1 MTTNDL
7 QAHSSVL
14 ERLKPLIN
22 TKMFDEEF
30 KLLTADLAKSQ
41 QFLIKMELK
50 RLAQP
55 CSYYIDL
62 RGRVDGEVR
71 PFEYKGQTHY
81 LDEVA
86 IQTFE
91 KGLKQYGQYTIG
103 IFEDVTNTDNNFRV
117 RHQQE
122 TNKRLQDV
130 LSKETKSTSSLV
142 PQPSDIDTTIND
154 YKAAQLI
161 RFAGYSVRREERMNF
176 SIDIEVLL
184 QENER
189 FPATTSDLSVSGCKI
204 KIPLAIE
211 MSAGQKV
218 AIFFRGLEQEFAL
231 GINNGI
237 PYQVIDVEPADKGY
251 YVRLKRLPLADEK
264 GFSEFLQHFIHGN
277 KRRYKVNLDNTYE
290 AVFIKGYEQFYLP
303 RISSLPVFLSVQDG
317 KATPSCVL
325 TTENNRHLM
334 HYFQDERQQNVLPQL
349 LHVRRLKQCLA
360 KNADEHSTVLYTFTH
375 AAKGRLFFYSATSEE
390 LQQSPELKPVFF
402 GFGAAKPSF
411 RAFRMSVL
419 RTLPAH
425 AHIPLS
431 LPNSADQEIQK
442 LNQPPTPLIANFIRN
457 LRFIVELTDISTA
470 HSISLYQA
478 MSYDAAL
485 LNKLKIFG
493 HGKLEHIP
501 PIESASVQ
509 YVNLRSE
516 SRFLY
521 KTTVMLEQDKGAD
534 IQAFS
539 RDFSSKGLQLE
550 CAEPV
555 SFSKGDKLKISLP
568 ELQKIT
574 TKHQLSGLAYEVM
587 AVSKNK
593 LIMNMRVIDPTN
605 DHPGKI
611 FFQQLINNNRSK
623 LTMAEET
630 PKFPGLGPAL
640 RNMYVKALDNFA
652 FYVHRQGVRYNLDV
666 VAVGAKPNALH
677 KLLAQF
683 SEDANSI
690 TMLPLLKNN
699 ATNLHFAN
707 QLKKM
712 KRQEV
717 PFSYEVF
724 LRFKP
729 GQDSIEQS
737 FETKFDFD
745 FQLHSAKKAFIDDV
759 VNTDVLF
766 AFKIF
771 LSRTGRPDTEHIA
784 KELGYVSTYAIH
796 KAKVLEEEL
805 WSVVGVGEVVD
816 ITDEVLLRS
825 NLSNTQIAEQQHK
838 RLTLLAGIQLPE

>member
-14 ERLKPLIN
+14 DRLKPLIN
-22 TKMFDEEF
+22 TELFDEEF
-30 KLLTADLAKSQ
+30 KSLTADLPKSQ

-71 PFEYKGQTHY
+71 PFEHKGQTHY
-81 LDEVA
+81 LDELA
-86 IQTFE
+86 IKTFE

-103 IFEDVTNTDNNFRV
+103 VFEEVTNTDNNYRV
-117 RHQQE
+117 RHKQE
-122 TNKRLQDV
+122 TNKRLQGV
-130 LSKETKSTSSLV
+130 LSGEVSAPALQSGAVSELELAT
-142 PQPSDIDTTIND
+142 NEN
-154 YKAAQLI
+154 KAAQLI
-161 RFAGYSVRREERMNF
+161 RFAQYNVRREERMNF

-184 QENER
+184 QGDER

-211 MSAGQKV
+211 LQAGQKI

-237 PYQVIDVEPADKGY
+237 PYEVIETEQADKSY

-264 GFSEFLQHFIHGN
+264 GFSDFLQHFIHGN

-303 RISSLPVFLSVQDG
+303 RISSLPIFLSVQEG

-334 HYFQDERQQNVLPQL
+334 HYFQDERQQNVLPLL

-360 KNADEHSTVLYTFTH
+360 KAADEHSTVLYTFTH
-375 AAKGRLFFYSATSEE
+375 AAKGRLFFYSATTEE
-390 LQQSPELKPVFF
+390 LQQYPELKATFL

-419 RTLPAH
+419 RTVPAH

-431 LPNSADQEIQK
+431 LPNSADSEVQK
-442 LNQPPTPLIANFIRN
+442 LNQPPTPLIANFIRH
-457 LRFIVELTDISTA
+457 LRYIVTLTDLSTVQGNA
-470 HSISLYQA
+470 LYKA
-478 MSYDAAL
+478 MPYEAAQL
-485 LNKLKIFG
+485 SQLKLFG
-493 HGKLEHIP
+493 HAKPEHIP
-501 PIESASVQ
+501 TIESASVQ

-521 KTTVMLEQDKGAD
+521 KTTVLVQQDAGAD
-534 IQAFS
+534 LVSFS

-550 CAEPV
+550 FAEPV
-555 SFSKGDKLKISLP
+555 SFAKGDTVKISLP

-574 TKHQLSGLAYEVM
+574 TKHHLSGLAYEVM

-605 DHPGKI
+605 DHAGKI

-640 RNMYVKALDNFA
+640 RNMYVQALDSFA
-652 FYVHRQGVRYNLDV
+652 FYVHRNGIRYNLDV
-666 VAVGAKPNALH
+666 VALGGKPNALH

-683 SEDANSI
+683 SEGGESMS
-690 TMLPLLKNN
+690 MLPLLKNN

-724 LRFKP
+724 LRFSP
-729 GQDSIEQS
+729 GQDNIEQS
-737 FETKFDFD
+737 FETRFDFD
-745 FQLHSAKKAFIDDV
+745 FQSASATKAFVEDV
-759 VNTDVLF
+759 VSTDVLF

-796 KAKVLEEEL
+796 KAKILEEEL

-816 ITDEVLLRS
+816 MTDEVLLRF
-825 NLSNTQIAEQQHK
+825 NLDKEQIAQQQLK
-838 RLTLLAGIQLPE
+838 RLTLLANFKVN

>member
-7 QAHSSVL
+7 QAYSSVL

-22 TKMFDEEF
+22 TELFDEEF
-30 KLLTADLAKSQ
+30 RLLTGDLAKSQ

-55 CSYYIDL
+55 CTYYIDL
-62 RGRVDGEVR
+62 RGRVDGDVR
-71 PFEYKGQTHY
+71 PFEHKGQTHY

-86 IQTFE
+86 IRTFE

-103 IFEDVTNTDNNFRV
+103 IFEDVTNTNNNFRV

-122 TNKRLQDV
+122 TNKRIQDV
-130 LSKETKSTSSLV
+130 LSGEVSETRDLAAISPDT
-142 PQPSDIDTTIND
+142 DITAND

-161 RFAGYSVRREERMNF
+161 RFASYNVRREERMNF
-176 SIDIEVLL
+176 SIDIEVVL
-184 QENER
+184 QDEER

-211 MSAGQKV
+211 MTAGQEV

-237 PYQVIDVEPADKGY
+237 PYQVIDSEAADKSY

-264 GFSEFLQHFIHGN
+264 GFSEFLHHFIHGN

-303 RISSLPVFLSVQDG
+303 RISSLPVFLAVNEG
-317 KATPSCVL
+317 KAAPACVL

-360 KNADEHSTVLYTFTH
+360 KEANENSTVLYTFTH
-375 AAKGRLFFYSATSEE
+375 AAKGRLFFYSATTEE
-390 LQQSPELKPVFF
+390 LLQYPELRSVFF
-402 GFGAAKPSF
+402 GFGAAKNSF

-419 RTLPAH
+419 RTIPAH

-431 LPNSADQEIQK
+431 LPNTADQEVQK
-442 LNQPPTPLIANFIRN
+442 LNQPPTPLISNFIRN
-457 LRFIVELTDISTA
+457 LRYIVTLTDISTA
-470 HSISLYQA
+470 QSSSLYKA
-478 MSYDAAL
+478 MTYDAAL
-485 LNKLKIFG
+485 LNQLKVFG
-493 HGKLEHIP
+493 HAKLEQLP
-501 PIESASVQ
+501 SIESASVQ

-521 KTTVMLEQDKGAD
+521 KTTVLLESDKGDD
-534 IQAFS
+534 IQSFS

-555 SFSKGDKLKISLP
+555 SFSKGDTVNISLP

-574 TKHQLSGLAYEVM
+574 TKHQLSGLPYEVM

-593 LIMNMRVIDPTN
+593 LIMNMRVVDPTN
-605 DHPGKI
+605 DHAGKI

-640 RNMYVKALDNFA
+640 RNMYAKALDTFA
-652 FYVHRQGVRYNLDV
+652 FYVHRQGIRYNLDV
-666 VAVGAKPNALH
+666 VAMGAKPSALH

-683 SEDANSI
+683 SEDPESI

-724 LRFKP
+724 LRFVP
-729 GQDSIEQS
+729 EQDSIEQS

-745 FQLHSAKKAFIDDV
+745 FKLHSAKKEFVDNV
-759 VNTDVLF
+759 VSTDLLF

-805 WSVVGVGEVVD
+805 WSVVGVGDVVD
-816 ITDEVLLRS
+816 ITDEVLLRYNTS
-825 NLSNTQIAEQQHK
+825 NEQIEAQQQK
-838 RLTLLAGIQLPE
+838 RLALLASLKLPE

>member
-7 QAHSSVL
+7 QAYSGVL
-14 ERLKPLIN
+14 QRLKPLIN
-22 TKMFDEEF
+22 TPLFDQEF
-30 KLLTADLAKSQ
+30 RLLTGDLAKSQ

-50 RLAQP
+50 RLGQP
-55 CSYYIDL
+55 CTYYIDL

-71 PFEYKGQTHY
+71 AFVHKGQTHY

-86 IQTFE
+86 IRTFE
-91 KGLKQYGQYTIG
+91 KGIQQYGHYTIG
-103 IFEDVTNTDNNFRV
+103 IFEEVTNTDNNFRV
-117 RHQQE
+117 RHKQE
-122 TNKRLQDV
+122 TNKRLQVVLSGETSDV
-130 LSKETKSTSSLV
+130 LTGSVV
-142 PQPSDIDTTIND
+142 PTSDIDATAND
-154 YKAAQLI
+154 YKAAQLL
-161 RFAGYSVRREERMNF
+161 RFAGYNIRSEERMNF
-176 SIDIEVLL
+176 SIDIEVVL
-184 QENER
+184 QDEDR
-189 FPATTSDLSVSGCKI
+189 FPASTSDLSVSGCKI

-211 MSAGQKV
+211 MTAGQKI
-218 AIFFRGLEQEFAL
+218 AIFFRGLEQEFAF
-231 GINNGI
+231 GMNNGI
-237 PYQVIDVEPADKGY
+237 PYQVIDVESADKSY

-303 RISSLPVFLSVQDG
+303 RISSLPVFLAVKEG
-317 KATPSCVL
+317 KALPSCVL
-325 TTENNRHLM
+325 TTENSRHLM

-349 LHVRRLKQCLA
+349 LHVRRIKQCLA
-360 KNADEHSTVLYTFTH
+360 KEANENSTVLYTFTH
-375 AAKGRLFFYSATSEE
+375 AAKGRLFFYSATTEE
-390 LQQSPELKPVFF
+390 LQQYAELKAVFF
-402 GFGAAKPSF
+402 GFGAAKASF

-419 RTLPAH
+419 RTVPAH
-425 AHIPLS
+425 AHILLS
-431 LPNSADQEIQK
+431 LPNTVDQEVQK
-442 LNQPPTPLIANFIRN
+442 LNQPPNPLIANFIRD
-457 LRFIVELTDISTA
+457 LRYIVSLTDISTTQ
-470 HSISLYQA
+470 SNNLYKA
-478 MSYDAAL
+478 MTYDAAL
-485 LNKLKIFG
+485 VNQLKVFG
-493 HGKLEHIP
+493 HAKLEQVP

-521 KTTVMLEQDKGAD
+521 KTTVLLERDKSGD
-534 IQAFS
+534 ITAFS

-550 CAEPV
+550 CSEPIEFV
-555 SFSKGDKLKISLP
+555 KGDKVRISLP

-574 TKHQLSGLAYEVM
+574 TKHQLSALPYEVM

-593 LIMNMRVIDPTN
+593 LIINMRVIDPTN

-640 RNMYVKALDNFA
+640 RNMYVKALDTFA

-666 VAVGAKPNALH
+666 VAMGAKPSALH
-677 KLLAQF
+677 KLLAHF
-683 SEDANSI
+683 SEDSASI

-699 ATNLHFAN
+699 ATNLQFAN

-724 LRFKP
+724 LRFTP
-729 GQDSIEQS
+729 DQQSIEQS
-737 FETKFDFD
+737 FETRFDFD
-745 FQLHSAKKAFIDDV
+745 FQQQNAKKEFVDDV
-759 VNTDVLF
+759 VSSGLLF

-805 WSVVGVGEVVD
+805 WSVVGVGDVID
-816 ITDEVLLRS
+816 ITDEVLLRF
-825 NLSNTQIAEQQHK
+825 NLSHEQIVTQQQK
-838 RLTLLAGIQLPE
+838 RLALLATLKSP

>member
-1 MTTNDL
+1 MTANDL
-7 QAHSSVL
+7 QAYTSVL

-22 TKMFDEEF
+22 TPLFDEEF
-30 KLLTADLAKSQ
+30 RLLTGDLAKSQ

-55 CSYYIDL
+55 CTYYIDL
-62 RGRVDGEVR
+62 RGRVDGDVR
-71 PFEYKGQTHY
+71 PFEHKGQTHY
-81 LDEVA
+81 LDELA

-91 KGLKQYGQYTIG
+91 KGLQQYGQYTIG
-103 IFEDVTNTDNNFRV
+103 IFEDVTNTTNNFRV

-130 LSKETKSTSSLV
+130 LTGEVSEAAALSLPSSEAE
-142 PQPSDIDTTIND
+142 QAGND

-176 SIDIEVLL
+176 SIDIEVV
-184 QENER
+184 QQDEER

-204 KIPLAIE
+204 KIPFAIE
-211 MSAGQKV
+211 MKAGQKV

-237 PYQVIDVEPADKGY
+237 PYQVVDVEPADKGHH
-251 YVRLKRLPLADEK
+251 VRLKRLPLADEK
-264 GFSEFLQHFIHGN
+264 GFSEFLQSFIHGN
-277 KRRYKVNLDNTYE
+277 KRRYKVNLDNTYD

-303 RISSLPVFLSVQDG
+303 RISSLPVFLAVNEG
-317 KATPSCVL
+317 KATPACAL

-334 HYFQDERQQNVLPQL
+334 HYFQDERQQNVLSQL
-349 LHVRRLKQCLA
+349 VHVRRIKQCLA
-360 KNADEHSTVLYTFTH
+360 KEANENSTILYTFTH
-375 AAKGRLFFYSATSEE
+375 AAKGRLFFYSATTEE
-390 LQQSPELKPVFF
+390 LLQHAELMQVFF

-411 RAFRMSVL
+411 RAFRFTVL
-419 RTLPAH
+419 RTVPAH

-431 LPNSADQEIQK
+431 LPATADQEVQK

-457 LRFIVELTDISTA
+457 LRYIVALTDISTA
-470 HSISLYQA
+470 QSTGLYKA
-478 MSYDAAL
+478 MTYDPAL
-485 LNKLKIFG
+485 LNQLKVFG
-493 HGKLEHIP
+493 HAKLEQLP
-501 PIESASVQ
+501 QIESASVQ

-521 KTTVMLEQDKGAD
+521 KTTVVLEQGNGGE

-539 RDFSSKGLQLE
+539 RDFSSKGIQLE
-550 CAEPV
+550 CAQPV
-555 SFSKGDKLKISLP
+555 SFAKGDTVKISLP

-574 TKHQLSGLAYEVM
+574 TKHQLAGLAYEVM

-605 DHPGKI
+605 DHAGKV

-640 RNMYVKALDNFA
+640 RNMYVKALDTFA

-666 VAVGAKPNALH
+666 VAMGAKPSALH

-683 SEDANSI
+683 GENPAEM

-699 ATNLHFAN
+699 ATNLQFAN

-724 LRFKP
+724 LRFTP
-729 GQDSIEQS
+729 GQNNIEQS

-745 FQLHSAKKAFIDDV
+745 FQHHSAKKAFIDHTVQQDL
-759 VNTDVLF
+759 LF

-805 WSVVGVGEVVD
+805 WSVVGVGDVVD
-816 ITDEVLLRS
+816 ITDEVLMRFQCS
-825 NLSNTQIAEQQHK
+825 KEQLLQQQEK
-838 RLTLLAGIQLPE
+838 RLALLASLKRPE

>member
-7 QAHSSVL
+7 QAHSGVL

-22 TKMFDEEF
+22 TKLFDEEF

-71 PFEYKGQTHY
+71 PFEHKGQTHF

-103 IFEDVTNTDNNFRV
+103 IFEEVTNTNNNFRV

-122 TNKRLQDV
+122 TNKRIQEV
-130 LSKETKSTSSLV
+130 LSGETSAAVS
-142 PQPSDIDTTIND
+142 QPPATEIDT
-154 YKAAQLI
+154 AASDNQAAHLI

-176 SIDIEVLL
+176 SIDIEVVQ
-184 QENER
+184 QEDER

-211 MSAGQKV
+211 LKPGQKV

-231 GINNGI
+231 GINKGI
-237 PYQVIDVEPADKGY
+237 PYQVIDIEPADKSY

-303 RISSLPVFLSVQDG
+303 RISSLPVFISVDEG

-334 HYFQDERQQNVLPQL
+334 HYFQDERQQNILPQL

-360 KNADEHSTVLYTFTH
+360 KEANEHSTVLYTFTH
-375 AAKGRLFFYSATSEE
+375 AAKGRLFFYSATAEE
-390 LQQSPELKPVFF
+390 LQQHSALKAVFF

-411 RAFRMSVL
+411 RAFKMSVL
-419 RTLPAH
+419 RTVPAH

-431 LPNSADQEIQK
+431 LPNSADQEVQK
-442 LNQPPTPLIANFIRN
+442 LNQPPTALIANFIRN
-457 LRFIVELTDISTA
+457 LRYIVTLTDISTTLGN
-470 HSISLYQA
+470 SLYKA
-478 MSYDAAL
+478 MPYDAAL
-485 LNKLKIFG
+485 LSKLKVFG
-493 HGKLEHIP
+493 HPKLEHIP
-501 PIESASVQ
+501 AIESASVQ

-521 KTTVMLEQDKGAD
+521 KTTVLLEQEKGPD
-534 IQAFS
+534 IESFS

-550 CAEPV
+550 FAEPI
-555 SFSKGDKLKISLP
+555 SFSKGDRVKISLP

-574 TKHQLSGLAYEVM
+574 TKHDLSGLAYEVM

-593 LIMNMRVIDPTN
+593 LIMNMRVIDTTN
-605 DHPGKI
+605 DHPGRV

-640 RNMYVKALDNFA
+640 RNMYVKALDSFA
-652 FYVHRQGVRYNLDV
+652 FYIHRQGIRYNLDV
-666 VAVGAKPNALH
+666 VALGAKPNALH

-683 SEDANSI
+683 SDEADSI
-690 TMLPLLKNN
+690 TLLPLLKNN

-717 PFSYEVF
+717 PFGYEVF
-724 LRFKP
+724 LRFTP
-729 GQDSIEQS
+729 GKDNIEQS

-745 FQLHSAKKAFIDDV
+745 FQLHSAKKSFIDSV
-759 VNTDVLF
+759 VNTDLLF

-816 ITDEVLLRS
+816 ITDEVLFRF
-825 NLSNTQIAEQQHK
+825 NLSDEQITRQQQK
-838 RLTLLAGIQLPE
+838 RLTLLSGIKRPD

>member
-7 QAHSSVL
+7 QAYTSVL

-22 TKMFDEEF
+22 TELFDEEF
-30 KLLTADLAKSQ
+30 RLLTGDLAKSQ

-50 RLAQP
+50 RLAQA
-55 CSYYIDL
+55 CTYYIDL
-62 RGRVDGEVR
+62 RGRVDGDVR
-71 PFEYKGQTHY
+71 PFEHKGQTHY

-103 IFEDVTNTDNNFRV
+103 IFEDVTNTNNNFRV

-122 TNKRLQDV
+122 TNKRMQEV
-130 LSKETKSTSSLV
+130 LSGDVSEPVT
-142 PQPSDIDTTIND
+142 PSVSDADATAND
-154 YKAAQLI
+154 YKAAHLI

-176 SIDIEVLL
+176 SIDIEVVL
-184 QENER
+184 EDEDR
-189 FPATTSDLSVSGCKI
+189 FPASTSDLSVSGCKI
-204 KIPLAIE
+204 KIPLAID
-211 MSAGQKV
+211 MTAGQKV

-237 PYQVIDVEPADKGY
+237 PYQVIDVEPADKSY

-264 GFSEFLQHFIHGN
+264 GFSEFLHHFIHGN

-303 RISSLPVFLSVQDG
+303 RISSLPIFLAVNDG
-317 KATPSCVL
+317 KASPSCVL

-360 KNADEHSTVLYTFTH
+360 KEANENSTVLYTFTH
-375 AAKGRLFFYSATSEE
+375 AAKGRLFFYSATTEE
-390 LQQSPELKPVFF
+390 LLQYPELKSVFF

-419 RTLPAH
+419 RTVPAH

-431 LPNSADQEIQK
+431 LPNSADQEVQK
-442 LNQPPTPLIANFIRN
+442 LNQPPTPLISNFIRN
-457 LRFIVELTDISTA
+457 LRYIVALTDISTA
-470 HSISLYQA
+470 QSNSQYKA
-478 MSYDAAL
+478 MTYDAAL
-485 LNKLKIFG
+485 LNQLKVFG
-493 HGKLEHIP
+493 HAKLEQSP

-521 KTTVMLEQDKGAD
+521 KTTVVLEQDKGED
-534 IQAFS
+534 IQSFS

-550 CAEPV
+550 SAVPV
-555 SFSKGDKLKISLP
+555 HFSKGDTVKISLP

-605 DHPGKI
+605 DHAGKI

-640 RNMYVKALDNFA
+640 RNMYVKALDTFA

-666 VAVGAKPNALH
+666 VAMGAKPSALH

-683 SEDANSI
+683 SEGSEDL

-699 ATNLHFAN
+699 ATNLQFAN

-724 LRFKP
+724 LRFTP
-729 GQDSIEQS
+729 EQGTIEQS

-745 FQLHSAKKAFIDDV
+745 FQQHSAKKAFVDAV
-759 VNTDVLF
+759 VNKDLLF

-805 WSVVGVGEVVD
+805 WSVVGVGDVVD
-816 ITDEVLLRS
+816 ITDEVLLRF
-825 NLSNTQIAEQQHK
+825 NLSNEQITAQQQK
-838 RLTLLAGIQLPE
+838 RLALLNGLKQPA

>member
-7 QAHSSVL
+7 QAYSSVL

-22 TKMFDEEF
+22 TELFDEEF
-30 KLLTADLAKSQ
+30 RLLTGDLAKSQ

-62 RGRVDGEVR
+62 RGRVDGDVR
-71 PFEYKGQTHY
+71 PFEHKGQTHY

-103 IFEDVTNTDNNFRV
+103 IFEDVTNTNNNFRV

-130 LSKETKSTSSLV
+130 LSGEVSDTRDLAAI
-142 PQPSDIDTTIND
+142 PSDIDATAND
-154 YKAAQLI
+154 YKAAHLI

-176 SIDIEVLL
+176 SIDIEVVL
-184 QENER
+184 QDEER

-211 MSAGQKV
+211 MTAGQKV

-237 PYQVIDVEPADKGY
+237 PYQVIDSEPVDKSF

-264 GFSEFLQHFIHGN
+264 GFSEFLHHFIHGN
-277 KRRYKVNLDNTYE
+277 KRRYKVNLDNTYD

-303 RISSLPVFLSVQDG
+303 RISSLPVFLAVNEG
-317 KATPSCVL
+317 KATPACVL

-360 KNADEHSTVLYTFTH
+360 KEAQENSTVLYTFTH
-375 AAKGRLFFYSATSEE
+375 AAKGRLFFYSATTEE
-390 LQQSPELKPVFF
+390 LLQYPELKSVFF

-411 RAFRMSVL
+411 RALRMSVL
-419 RTLPAH
+419 RTVPAH

-431 LPNSADQEIQK
+431 LPNSADQEVQK
-442 LNQPPTPLIANFIRN
+442 LNQPPTPLISNFIRN
-457 LRFIVELTDISTA
+457 LRYIVALTDISTA
-470 HSISLYQA
+470 QSSSLYKA
-478 MSYDAAL
+478 MTYDAAL
-485 LNKLKIFG
+485 LNQLKVFG
-493 HGKLEHIP
+493 HAKLEQST

-521 KTTVMLEQDKGAD
+521 KTTVVLEQAKGGD
-534 IQAFS
+534 IQSFS

-555 SFSKGDKLKISLP
+555 SFSKGDTVKISLP

-574 TKHQLSGLAYEVM
+574 TKHQLSGLPYEVM

-605 DHPGKI
+605 DHAGKI

-640 RNMYVKALDNFA
+640 RNMYVKALDTFA
-652 FYVHRQGVRYNLDV
+652 FYVHRQGVRYNLDI
-666 VAVGAKPNALH
+666 VAMGAKPSALH
-677 KLLAQF
+677 KLLTQF
-683 SEDANSI
+683 SEGAEDI

-699 ATNLHFAN
+699 ATNLQFAN

-724 LRFKP
+724 LRFTP
-729 GQDSIEQS
+729 DQNSIEQS

-745 FQLHSAKKAFIDDV
+745 FQQHSAKKDFVDDV
-759 VNTDVLF
+759 VSTDLLF

-805 WSVVGVGEVVD
+805 WSVVGVGDVVD
-816 ITDEVLLRS
+816 ITDEVLLRY
-825 NLSNTQIAEQQHK
+825 NIGNEQIVAQQQK
-838 RLTLLAGIQLPE
+838 RLALLAGIKLSE

>member
-1 MTTNDL
+1 
-7 QAHSSVL
+7 
-14 ERLKPLIN
+14 
-22 TKMFDEEF
+22 
-30 KLLTADLAKSQ
+30 
-41 QFLIKMELK
+41 
-50 RLAQP
+50 
-55 CSYYIDL
+55 
-62 RGRVDGEVR
+62 
-71 PFEYKGQTHY
+71 
-81 LDEVA
+81 
-86 IQTFE
+86 
-91 KGLKQYGQYTIG
+91 
-103 IFEDVTNTDNNFRV
+103 
-117 RHQQE
+117 
-122 TNKRLQDV
+122 
-130 LSKETKSTSSLV
+130 
-142 PQPSDIDTTIND
+142 ND

-161 RFAGYSVRREERMNF
+161 RFAGYSVRSEERMNF
-176 SIDIEVLL
+176 SIDIEVVL
-184 QENER
+184 QDEER

-204 KIPLAIE
+204 KIPLAVE
-211 MSAGQKV
+211 LTAGQKV

-237 PYQVIDVEPADKGY
+237 PYQVIDSEAADKSY

-264 GFSEFLQHFIHGN
+264 GFSEFLYHFIHGN

-303 RISSLPVFLSVQDG
+303 RISSLPVFLAVNEG
-317 KATPSCVL
+317 KATPACVL
-325 TTENNRHLM
+325 TTENNRHLL
-334 HYFQDERQQNVLPQL
+334 HYFQDERQQSLLPQL

-360 KNADEHSTVLYTFTH
+360 KEAQEHSTVLYTFTH
-375 AAKGRLFFYSATSEE
+375 AAKGKLFFYSATTEE
-390 LQQSPELKPVFF
+390 LIQNPELKSVFF

-419 RTLPAH
+419 RTIAAH
-425 AHIPLS
+425 AHSPLS
-431 LPNSADQEIQK
+431 LPNSADQEVQK
-442 LNQPPTPLIANFIRN
+442 LNQPPTPLISNFIRH
-457 LRFIVELTDISTA
+457 LRYIVALTDISTA
-470 HSISLYQA
+470 QSSGMYKA
-478 MSYDAAL
+478 MPYDAAL
-485 LNKLKIFG
+485 LNQLKVFG
-493 HGKLEHIP
+493 HAKLEQSA

-521 KTTVMLEQDKGAD
+521 KTTVLLERDKGGD
-534 IQAFS
+534 IQSFS

-555 SFSKGDKLKISLP
+555 GYSKGDTVQISLP

-574 TKHQLSGLAYEVM
+574 TKHQLSGLPYEVM

-630 PKFPGLGPAL
+630 PKFPGLGLAL
-640 RNMYVKALDNFA
+640 RNMYVKALDTFA

-666 VAVGAKPNALH
+666 VAMGAKASALH

-683 SEDANSI
+683 SEEPDSI
-690 TMLPLLKNN
+690 SMLPLLKNN
-699 ATNLHFAN
+699 ATNLQFAN

-717 PFSYEVF
+717 PFSYEMF
-724 LRFKP
+724 LRFTP
-729 GQDSIEQS
+729 DQDNIEQS
-737 FETKFDFD
+737 FEAKFDFD
-745 FQLHSAKKAFIDDV
+745 FQLQSGKKAFVDHV
-759 VNTDVLF
+759 VSHDLLF

-796 KAKVLEEEL
+796 KAKALEEEL
-805 WSVVGVGEVVD
+805 WS
-816 ITDEVLLRS
+816 
-825 NLSNTQIAEQQHK
+825 
-838 RLTLLAGIQLPE
+838 

>member
-1 MTTNDL
+1 MTTKDL
-7 QAHSSVL
+7 EAHTSVL

-22 TKMFDEEF
+22 TPLFDEEF
-30 KLLTADLAKSQ
+30 RLLTSSLAKSQ

-55 CSYYIDL
+55 CTYYIDL

-81 LDEVA
+81 LDELA

-103 IFEDVTNTDNNFRV
+103 MFEDVTNTNNNFRV

-122 TNKRLQDV
+122 TNKRLQNV
-130 LSKETKSTSSLV
+130 LSAEGSAASGLAGTSDL
-142 PQPSDIDTTIND
+142 DATAND

-161 RFAGYSVRREERMNF
+161 RFAGYSVRREERMTF
-176 SIDIEVLL
+176 TIDIEVVL
-184 QENER
+184 QGDER

-211 MSAGQKV
+211 MTAGQKI

-237 PYQVIDVEPADKGY
+237 PYEVIDVEPADKGF
-251 YVRLKRLPLADEK
+251 YVRLKRLPLPDEK
-264 GFSEFLQHFIHGN
+264 GFSDFLRHFIHSN

-303 RISSLPVFLSVQDG
+303 RISSLPVFLAVNDG
-317 KATPSCVL
+317 KAVPACAL

-360 KNADEHSTVLYTFTH
+360 KEANENSTVLYTFTH
-375 AAKGRLFFYSATSEE
+375 AAKGKLYFYSATTEE
-390 LQQSPELKPVFF
+390 LLQHPELKTVFF

-431 LPNSADQEIQK
+431 LPNSADEEVQK
-442 LNQPPTPLIANFIRN
+442 LNQPPTPLIANFIRD
-457 LRFIVELTDISTA
+457 LRYIVALTDISTA
-470 HSISLYQA
+470 QSSA
-478 MSYDAAL
+478 MYKAISYDAAL
-485 LNKLKIFG
+485 LNQLKMFG
-493 HGKLEHIP
+493 HAKLEKSAH
-501 PIESASVQ
+501 IESASVQ

-521 KTTVMLEQDKGAD
+521 KTTVVLELDKGAE
-534 IQAFS
+534 IQSFS

-555 SFSKGDKLKISLP
+555 SFAKGDTVRVNLP

-574 TKHQLSGLAYEVM
+574 TKYQLSGLPYEVM

-605 DHPGKI
+605 DHAGKI
-611 FFQQLINNNRSK
+611 FFQQLINNNKSK

-630 PKFPGLGPAL
+630 PKYPGLGQAL
-640 RNMYVKALDNFA
+640 RNMYVKALDTFA
-652 FYVHRQGVRYNLDV
+652 FYVHRQGVRYNLDI
-666 VAVGAKPNALH
+666 VAMGAKPNALH
-677 KLLAQF
+677 KLLAHF
-683 SEDANSI
+683 SEHPNSI
-690 TMLPLLKNN
+690 TMLPLLKNK
-699 ATNLHFAN
+699 ATNLQFAN

-729 GQDSIEQS
+729 GQESIEQS
-737 FETKFDFD
+737 FDTRFDFD
-745 FQLHSAKKAFIDDV
+745 FAQQHAKKVFIDEV
-759 VNTDVLF
+759 VSNGLLF

-784 KELGYVSTYAIH
+784 KELGYVSTYAIQ

-805 WSVVGVGEVVD
+805 WSVVGVGDVVD
-816 ITDEVLLRS
+816 ITDEVMLRF
-825 NLSNTQIAEQQHK
+825 NLSNEQIAAQQQK
-838 RLTLLAGIQLPE
+838 RLALLAKLK